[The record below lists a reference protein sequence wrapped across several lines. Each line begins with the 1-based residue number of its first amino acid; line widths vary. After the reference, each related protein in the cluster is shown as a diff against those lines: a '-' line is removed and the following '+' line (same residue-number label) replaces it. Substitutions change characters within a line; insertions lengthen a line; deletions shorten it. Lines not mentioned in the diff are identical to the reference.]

1 MSRFRRLVVAVGA
14 PLVVVIGLGVIWGV
28 RNASVL
34 KAQIEAWADSLEHS
48 PNPVTMELSFL
59 PAYVDGDNVGKL
71 NAIVIQRHE
80 PGTVDSVRIEIGT
93 SDDFRGTHLEGC
105 AIRFDPDAFESDGPM
120 GFKHALSCVEDT
132 GDLVEFGSVV
142 LSGLEQELTLFLESH
157 DLPCEHMAEG
167 DAGACRKVTRDF
179 ERLREEIRNEVR
191 VNIKRD
197 LKARF

>member
-1 MSRFRRLVVAVGA
+1 MSRFRRLLVAIGA
-14 PLVVVIGLGVIWGV
+14 PLVVVIGLGAVWGV
-28 RNASVL
+28 RNASAL

-59 PAYVDGDNVGKL
+59 PVYVDGDRVGKL

-80 PGTVDSVRIEIGT
+80 PATIDSVRIEIGM
-93 SDDFRGTHLEGC
+93 SDDLHGSRFEDC
-105 AIRFDPDAFESDGPM
+105 AIQFDPDAFDRDGPM
-120 GFKHALSCVEDT
+120 GFKHALSCVADT
-132 GDLVEFGSVV
+132 EDLVEFGSVV
-142 LSGLEQELTLFLESH
+142 LSGLGQELTLFLESH

-167 DAGACRKVTRDF
+167 EEGACRKITKDI

-197 LKARF
+197 IKTRF

>member
-1 MSRFRRLVVAVGA
+1 MSRFRRLVVAIGA
-14 PLVVVIGLGVIWGV
+14 PLVVVVGLGVIWGV
-28 RNASVL
+28 RNAAVL

-48 PNPVTMELSFL
+48 PHPVTMELSFL
-59 PAYVDGDNVGKL
+59 PAYVDGDRVGKL
-71 NAIVIQRHE
+71 DAIVIQRHQ
-80 PGTVDSVRIEIGT
+80 PATVDSVRIEIAT
-93 SDDFRGTHLEGC
+93 SDDFQGSHFEGC

-167 DAGACRKVTRDF
+167 DEGACRKVTKDI

-197 LKARF
+197 IKTRF